1 MTKTATL
8 TYGDANI
15 PVGVERRDLVVQLI
29 ANDGSVTSE
38 QHATYDV
45 PTVDVAVGT
54 GTGWNIRVQSFN
66 TLDQVITQADTG
78 PFDVDEGT
86 HIVQVVTAVSVS

>member
-8 TYGDANI
+8 AYGPQDI

-38 QHATYDV
+38 QHADYDV

-54 GTGWNIRVQSFN
+54 GTGWVIRVQNFN
-66 TLDQVITQADTG
+66 TLDQVISQADSP

-86 HIVQVVTAVSVS
+86 HTVQVVTAVAV